1 MDQLTTIARALCC
14 ETRHYVLGLLGEVG
28 LTVSEV
34 ARQAQLAPS
43 TVCHHLAVLT
53 SAGLAVRVR
62 RGTRTLYKW
71 SNRRWELVCRS
82 PRRATPT
89 ATPEA
94 QP

>member
-1 MDQLTTIARALCC
+1 MDQLTAIARALCC
-14 ETRHYVLGLLGEVG
+14 ETRHYVLGLLGDGG

-43 TVCHHLAVLT
+43 TVCHHLAVLM

-62 RGTRTLYKW
+62 RGSKTLYKW

-82 PRRATPT
+82 PRRATPP
-89 ATPEA
+89 ATTGV